1 MDTPSPG
8 QGSPVFLPASGQ
20 QSTAAPLPLP
30 ASVIDLNQSNSF
42 SKQVSSVTG
51 CLGSVRTAQRAG
63 SCWEHSG
70 SMARQGILQS
80 KCLTLATLVTGSPQA
95 SLGPRT
101 FSSGQAAGRPQ
112 SPEGSWEQQDGCK
125 ASTRV
130 GLEVVK
136 SKQGPGS
143 WPPWKQRSPRG
154 KPQGLRSSRPAN
166 LGFWSGDGM
175 APTLP
180 VGQSQACAGFRGQPH
195 VRKRSISGRVGNSCL
210 SLFGS
215 AHLHPTALQPTVCG
229 WGSPVLGLS
238 LPEGRSER
246 GEGGPSVCGRG
257 GSRGS

>member
-1 MDTPSPG
+1 MWNSSSTR
-8 QGSPVFLPASGQ
+8 QGFSCNNRRLD
-20 QSTAAPLPLP
+20 P

-70 SMARQGILQS
+70 SMARQGI
-80 KCLTLATLVTGSPQA
+80 
-95 SLGPRT
+95 
-101 FSSGQAAGRPQ
+101 
-112 SPEGSWEQQDGCK
+112 
-125 ASTRV
+125 
-130 GLEVVK
+130 
-136 SKQGPGS
+136 
-143 WPPWKQRSPRG
+143 
-154 KPQGLRSSRPAN
+154 